1 MRRTRTFA
9 LMPTLITVVYSLA
22 WWFAVAAPGL
32 LHEQYQ
38 FATAPTLVWLVVLVS
53 LTVWRWVRPPTQMQ
67 HAWTMVVISVGTT
80 AVAMWVVIW
89 LPMMALSAVG
99 R

>member
-9 LMPTLITVVYSLA
+9 LTPTLITVVYSSA

-38 FATAPTLVWLVVLVS
+38 FATAPTLVWLVILVS
-53 LTVWRWVRPPTQMQ
+53 LTVWRWVRPPTPVE
-67 HAWTMVVISVGTT
+67 HWRTMVVIWVGTG
-80 AVAMWVVIW
+80 AVAMWVAIW
-89 LPMMALSAVG
+89 LPMLALEAVA